1 MPDCLSPVV
10 VHDQCFMKR
19 MHVKVM
25 ELHDRVVIADCFSS
39 DAAAPV
45 ALGVSVQC
53 VFVTFLYTLPTARFA
68 VPLCSN
74 MHRIRKRGL
83 YVPRSD
89 GAA

>member
-19 MHVKVM
+19 MHVEVM
-25 ELHDRVVIADCFSS
+25 ELHDGVVIADCFSS

-53 VFVTFLYTLPTARFA
+53 VFVTFLYTLPTVRPHEVVGDTRLFVA
-68 VPLCSN
+68 CC
-74 MHRIRKRGL
+74 
-83 YVPRSD
+83 
-89 GAA
+89 GA